1 MNKWNNDDGFTL
13 LEMLIV
19 MIIITILILLIVPNI
34 AKQSE
39 GIHSSGC
46 EALVQTVQTQVQA
59 YQLEEKSYPP
69 TLNALKDAGYIND
82 DHLACQN
89 GTALNYDGETGHV
102 WASAD

>member
-46 EALVQTVQTQVQA
+46 EALVKTVQTQVQA
-59 YQLEEKSYPP
+59 YQLEEKNYP
-69 TLNALKDAGYIND
+69 LIEQLHEDIYNACDEAQKLM
-82 DHLACQN
+82 
-89 GTALNYDGETGHV
+89 GE
-102 WASAD
+102 